1 MTVHFLLYQI
11 GIWSRWLNDQYGL
24 DVDRPIKDLDKQ
36 EDNDDLTRRHNGD
49 TSLKSFHLLNA
60 LSDLMMIPKDMLLSK
75 SVRKE
80 V

>member
-1 MTVHFLLYQI
+1 MTVHFLLHQI
-11 GIWSRWLNDQYGL
+11 GIWSRWLNDQHGL
-24 DVDRPIKDLDKQ
+24 DIDGPIKDLNKQ
-36 EDNDDLTRRHNGD
+36 EDDDLIRRQYGG
-49 TSLKSFHLLNA
+49 TSLESFHLLHA